1 MTAPEADEPRR
12 IDLHARPPQTP
23 FTERLALGS
32 VRYLEAVSMGWYRA
46 AGRGVGGSIY
56 GAPVLLLTA
65 SGRVSGRRRTKPL
78 LSLEDDDGWVV
89 VGSRGGMAGHP
100 EWYLNL
106 LAYEAD
112 PDAPHLDPPEVEV
125 AGRPPVSVRATVIEG
140 DERARWWER
149 LVSVYPRF
157 AAYQERATERVIPI
171 VRLSPRR

>member
-1 MTAPEADEPRR
+1 VTASAGEEGRR
-12 IDLHARPPQTP
+12 VDLHARPPQTP
-23 FTERLALGS
+23 FTERLALGA
-32 VRYLEAVSMGWYRA
+32 VRYLEAVSLGWYRA
-46 AGRGVGGSIY
+46 AAEGIGGSIY

-112 PDAPHLDPPEVEV
+112 PEASHLESPEVEV
-125 AGRPPVSVRATVIEG
+125 AGRPPVAVRTTIVEG
-140 DERARWWER
+140 AERGEWWER
-149 LVSVYPRF
+149 LDTVYPRF
-157 AAYQERATERVIPI
+157 SAYQARATERVIPV

>member
-1 MTAPEADEPRR
+1 MTSREADGPRR
-12 IDLHARPPQTP
+12 VDLRARPPQTP

-46 AGRGVGGSIY
+46 AARSVGGSIY

-65 SGRVSGRRRTKPL
+65 SGRVTGRRRTKPL

-112 PDAPHLDPPEVEV
+112 PEAPHLEPPEVEV
-125 AGRPPVSVRATVIEG
+125 SGRPPVPVRTTVVEG
-140 DERARWWER
+140 AERDRWWEQ

-157 AAYQERATERVIPI
+157 AAYQLRAAERVIPV